1 MVGEGFRITELGYRT
16 AIWWVKDSELQ
27 NWVTEVCYRTALWWV
42 KNSELPQWVTEIGYQ
57 KWVLVGKGFRVTK
70 VGYGGLRIQSYRSG
84 LPKWVLVG

>member
-1 MVGEGFRITELGYRT
+1 M
-16 AIWWVKDSELQ
+16 KDSELP
-27 NWVTEVCYRTALWWV
+27 NWVTELRYGGLRIQSYKTG
-42 KNSELPQWVTEIGYQ
+42 LPKWVTEIGYQ